1 MCVLNNGHPFKLVII
16 DWLAKAQH
24 RGKNAQDSITDNVWD
39 FKIFRNS
46 RPRLNKTQEFVECLD
61 WDLSKLKSLD
71 SVETEIH

>member
-24 RGKNAQDSITDNVWD
+24 